1 MVGPST
7 SGRGRSPRAWRVRRA
22 VADVRRRAR
31 HALIFSLSLTLTAGL
46 LSAVPARA
54 ETPDVVR
61 LQVQERESV
70 KSHPVKARPRPKDL
84 SQGASA
90 AAEPAP
96 VWPAGGIADV
106 SLSVEQA
113 KAARRAGEQD
123 VTVSAKAGSL
133 PVWVGSPGA
142 ATPGLATRAP
152 LPEVSQVRV
161 HLLDRASTPEG
172 WKDGLLLR
180 LEQAHAVTS
189 RGRVNLAV
197 DYSSFANAYG
207 GDWSNRLRL
216 LAVPECALTQVQS
229 ASCRAQALPSHN
241 DLANKRVSADV
252 DLAAGATTGSGTGR
266 SETSGLMLALAAAPS
281 GSTGDYS
288 ASSLQAS
295 SSWSAG
301 GSSGDFSWSYPM
313 RTPPSLGGPAPEL
326 NLSYSSSAVDGRSD
340 ASNNQ
345 PSWIGEGFD
354 YWPGFI
360 ERQYKACNDDK
371 GGDANNT
378 TDSYD
383 ECWGTDNAV
392 MSLNGSSNELVRD
405 GATGVW
411 KPKVDDGSRIQRL
424 TDTDNEDDD
433 NEYWKVTDAEGT
445 QYFFGLNRLTG
456 WTSGKPTTK
465 STWTVPVAGNNATDP
480 CRKPAFIDSFCD
492 QAWRWNLDY
501 VVDVHG
507 NTMSMWY
514 TPQTNKYAR
523 NVTDSDDVS
532 YVRGGVLEHI
542 DYGTDNRAGVDTV
555 YTTTKAP
562 MRVLFTPAD
571 RCLSACDQ
579 DANWKDTP
587 KDQECTETSCEGKYS
602 PTFWTTSRL
611 AKITTQVWNPAAVP
625 VDYKDVDSWAFTHTF
640 PNNGDSSR
648 DGMWLES
655 IVKSGHVGLPK
666 GSGDALPEVNFDW
679 VQKPNRVDA
688 LGDDAPPMHWMR
700 MGTIW
705 TESGGKISI
714 TYSDPQCVK
723 DVTMPSSP
731 ETNTLRCYP
740 VLSEDPYTKKMETE
754 YFHKYV
760 VNQVTEA
767 DWTGGGT
774 DKITSYEYLGGAGW
788 RHTDDDGLTKDKL
801 RTWADYR
808 GYGRV
813 RVRQGIPGK
822 DTLTETRYFRGL
834 HGDKTAAGGTS
845 TSTVTL
851 PAVDVNADGDTTDSG
866 DAPQANDEEAWAGMP
881 RQQTVFNGVDTDPIS
896 TSVNKPWQSAPTASR
911 DMGDTTVY
919 ARHSGTDTTW
929 QAVKLDAARGW
940 RVTRASTTFDPYGA
954 PEQVDNQGDLA
965 VSGDESCIKTT
976 YARNPSLNI
985 LGLTAR
991 MQTFAL
997 PCGTAPTSADD
1008 IIGDARTS
1016 YDGNGYYADGQAG
1029 GTSPTKGDLT
1039 RSEELKDWTPVNGGT
1054 TTWLTTG
1061 TVSYDPYG
1069 RVSASTDVRGN
1080 KSTTT
1085 YTPQAGGPVTKV
1097 DTAQTVGTQTWT
1109 TTAELEGAW
1118 GSATGNID
1126 VNSKRTDQRY
1136 DAHGRLTKVW
1146 LPNRLKSTHEDSP
1159 STEFSYT
1166 LRSSGGVNAVTT
1178 KSINPEGKYLTTYAL
1193 YDGLLRDRQTQTAAK
1208 AGTGTIFTENT
1219 YDAAGRVV
1227 TSTDHHYDMDITPSV
1242 NLKTIDEWLIKGQTV
1257 AEYDRAGRV
1266 NETIFR
1272 SSVNNALTE
1281 KWRTKTRYGGDR
1293 TYVTP
1298 PQGPRPSQGGTPTT
1312 TIVDARG
1319 NTVELRQHAGGT
1331 TDGAFDTTS
1340 YTFNRKNQLTAVK
1353 DATATNAW
1361 TYGYDIRGRQTSA
1374 TDPDKGLTTTAYNDY
1389 GDVTEVVDARAK
1401 ARGEKLVFGYD
1412 LLGRRTGLYDS
1423 TISDATRRITWAY
1436 DPSGAKGQ
1444 LASTSRWTGA
1454 TRTQEYKV
1462 RIRGYSPL
1470 YQSTGEDYVIP
1481 TSETGLAGTYIFT
1494 RQYKQDGS
1502 VDTETYPNA
1511 GGLGGETVT
1520 HTYDS
1525 VTGQPEQLL
1534 SNYPNTGT
1542 YVVESGYTEYG
1553 ELGLVRYQQTA
1564 QNYVDRSFKYD
1575 DATRRL
1581 AQATTTRQIAPQYV
1595 SDVHYDYDNAGNI
1608 ERIAD
1613 TPAGAAADV
1622 QCFDHDYLRR
1632 LTQAWTPTSGD
1643 CDVTPQAN
1651 ALGGPAPYWST
1662 WTFDAPGTP
1671 TAGNLRSDRSITP
1684 AGTTNRSYSYP
1695 NPGTSRPHAVTSITA
1710 TGVGAGTE
1718 TYRYDESGS
1727 TTCRPTSTATT
1738 NTCPPGAGSQNL
1750 TWDVEGHLT
1759 GLTEGAKTHTYLYGG
1774 DGNRLV
1780 ARDPTGATL
1789 YLPGT
1794 EIRYTTATQQ
1804 KTATRYYTYAG
1815 ETCAMR
1821 QTSTGVTWLVSDHQ
1835 GTQQTAINAG
1845 NQTITKRRQ
1854 TPYGTPRG
1862 TNPAWPNDKGFVGGN
1877 VDGESDPTGLTH
1889 IGARS
1894 YDPSIGQFVSVDPLI
1909 DFNNPQQMQGYS
1921 YSSYSPITFSD
1932 PTGRMIIAD
1941 GGGGSTAPAAAPA
1954 TAGTS
1959 GTSGTTPSSGT
1970 VTKPPKKSKCGFFSM
1985 CNVKK
1990 TYNSVVKVARDNA
2003 QVVGVV
2009 AGVGAGVWATS
2020 VCLGSTL
2027 GVGSVACVAMGAAF
2041 GGAIGSLTEDA
2052 LDREEETPVEVV
2064 KGAVLGAVEGFVV
2077 GAVTAVGA
2085 PAVVATT
2092 VAIARGA
2099 GPKLAAQAGKDAAKA
2114 AMSGGIPKP
2123 GKACHSFAPQTPVLL
2138 ANGTTR
2144 AIGDVKIGDEVL
2156 AFDPETGETD
2166 TEQVEQLHLNQDID
2180 LANVTVQAANEHHT
2194 VLETTQNHPFW
2205 SVDRS
2210 DWVEAKDLRPGEGLL
2225 SDDSAP
2231 IRVVEVHNY
2240 LGSRTMRDLTVTDIH
2255 TYYVVAGDT
2264 PVLVHNCG
2272 DTPPGVSC
2280 SCFPATGAGPNVPP
2294 IRVEGPWTR
2303 GDIGRGAHGLRP
2315 NHLGGRI
2322 EIHHADQMPGSPI
2335 HELDQVVH
2343 RGRGSQLHPNAIH
2356 QGVTGAMRAEDTR
2369 LHWWYR
2375 SQEQGWGHYGPDLWY
2390 D

>member
-1 MVGPST
+1 M
-7 SGRGRSPRAWRVRRA
+7 
-22 VADVRRRAR
+22 
-31 HALIFSLSLTLTAGL
+31 
-46 LSAVPARA
+46 
-54 ETPDVVR
+54 
-61 LQVQERESV
+61 
-70 KSHPVKARPRPKDL
+70 
-84 SQGASA
+84 
-90 AAEPAP
+90 
-96 VWPAGGIADV
+96 
-106 SLSVEQA
+106 
-113 KAARRAGEQD
+113 
-123 VTVSAKAGSL
+123 
-133 PVWVGSPGA
+133 
-142 ATPGLATRAP
+142 
-152 LPEVSQVRV
+152 RV
-161 HLLDRASTPEG
+161 HLLDRASTPAG

-180 LEQAHAVTS
+180 LEQAQAVTS
-189 RGRVNLAV
+189 RGRINVAV
-197 DYSSFANAYG
+197 DYSSFANAFG

-216 LAVPECALTQVQS
+216 LALPECALTQGQS
-229 ASCRAQALPSHN
+229 ASCRAQVLPSHN

-252 DLAAGATTGSGTGR
+252 DLAVSAAAGSTTGRAG
-266 SETSGLMLALAAAPS
+266 TSGLMLALAAAPS

-326 NLSYSSSAVDGRSD
+326 SLSYSSSAVDGRSD

-345 PSWIGEGFD
+345 PSWIGEGFE

-360 ERQYKACNDDK
+360 ERQYKSCKDDK
-371 GGDANNT
+371 GGNANNT

-383 ECWGTDNAV
+383 QCWGTDNAV

-405 GATGVW
+405 GTTGVW

-445 QYFFGLNRLTG
+445 QYFFGLNRLKG
-456 WTSGKPTTK
+456 WTSDKPTTK

-532 YVRGGVLEHI
+532 YVRGGVLDRI
-542 DYGTDNRAGVDTV
+542 DYGTDNRSGVDTV
-555 YTTTKAP
+555 YTATKAP
-562 MRVLFTPAD
+562 MRVVFTPD
-571 RCLSACDQ
+571 NRCLSACDQ
-579 DANWKDTP
+579 ATNWKDTP
-587 KDQECTETSCEGKYS
+587 KDQECTGTSCEGKYS

-611 AKITTQVWNPAAVP
+611 AKITTQVWDPAASP
-625 VDYKDVDSWAFTHTF
+625 VDYRDVDSWALTHTF
-640 PNNGDSSR
+640 PPNGDSSR

-666 GSGDALPEVNFDW
+666 GTGDALPEVNFDW

-705 TESGGKISI
+705 TESGAKISV

-740 VLSEDPYTKKMETE
+740 VLSEDPYTKTLETE

-760 VNQVTEA
+760 VDQVTEA

-774 DKITSYEYLGGAGW
+774 DKITRYQYLDGVGW

-808 GYGRV
+808 GYSRV
-813 RVRQGIPGK
+813 RVRQGTPGK
-822 DTLTETRYFRGL
+822 DTLTETRYFQGL
-834 HGDKTAAGGTS
+834 HGDLTGTGTTRS
-845 TSTVTL
+845 VTL
-851 PAVDVNADGDTTDSG
+851 PAVDLNGDGDTTDPG
-866 DAPQANDEEAWAGMP
+866 DAPQVNDEEAWAGMP
-881 RQQTVFNGVDTDPIS
+881 RQQTVFNGVDTDPVS
-896 TSVNKPWQSAPTASR
+896 TSVNKPWQSGPTGTR

-929 QAVKLDAARGW
+929 QAVKLDSARGW
-940 RVTRASTTFDPYGA
+940 RITRASTTFDSNGA
-954 PEQVDNQGDLA
+954 PAQVDNQGDLA

-1016 YDGNGYYADGQAG
+1016 YDGNAYYADGQAG
-1029 GTSPTKGDLT
+1029 GTPPTKGDLT
-1039 RSEELKDWTPVNGGT
+1039 KSEELKDWSPANGGT
-1054 TTWLTTG
+1054 TTWLTTS
-1061 TVSYDPYG
+1061 TVSYDPNGYG
-1069 RVSASTDVRGN
+1069 RVSATTDVRGN
-1080 KSTTT
+1080 TTTTT
-1085 YTPQAGGPVTKV
+1085 YTPQTGGPVTKV
-1097 DTAQTVGTQTWT
+1097 DTAQIVDTQTWT
-1109 TTAELEGAW
+1109 TTAELEPAW
-1118 GSATGNID
+1118 GSATATID
-1126 VNSKRTDQRY
+1126 VNNKRTSQTY
-1136 DAHGRLTKVW
+1136 DPHGRLTKVW
-1146 LPNRLKSTHEDSP
+1146 LPNRLKSTNEGSP
-1159 STEFSYT
+1159 STEFAYT
-1166 LRSSGGVNAVTT
+1166 IRNSGGVNAVTT
-1178 KSINPEGKYLTTYAL
+1178 KSINPEGKYVTTYAL
-1193 YDGLLRDRQTQTAAK
+1193 YDGLLRARQTQTAAK
-1208 AGTGTIFTENT
+1208 AGAGTIFTENT

-1227 TSTDHHYDMDITPSV
+1227 TSTNQHYDKDVAPSTK
-1242 NLKTIDEWLIKGQTV
+1242 LKTIDEWLIKGQAV
-1257 AEYDRAGRV
+1257 AEYDRAGRTTETILRTSV
-1266 NETIFR
+1266 NE
-1272 SSVNNALTE
+1272 ALTE

-1298 PQGPRPSQGGTPTT
+1298 PLGGTPTT
-1312 TIVDARG
+1312 AIVDARG

-1353 DATATNAW
+1353 DATATNSW
-1361 TYGYDIRGRQTSA
+1361 TYGYDIRGRQVSA

-1401 ARGEKLVFGYD
+1401 ARGEKLVYKYD
-1412 LLGRRTGLYDS
+1412 LLGRRTGLYDN
-1423 TISDATRRITWAY
+1423 TISDTTRRITWAF

-1444 LASTSRWTGA
+1444 LASTSRWTG
-1454 TRTQEYKV
+1454 TNRTQEYKV

-1481 TSETGLAGTYIFT
+1481 SAETGLAGTYIFT

-1502 VDTETYPNA
+1502 IDTETYPNA

-1534 SNYPNTGT
+1534 TNYPNAGA
-1542 YVVESGYTEYG
+1542 YVVDSGYTEYG

-1564 QNYVDRSFKYD
+1564 QNYVDRSFIYD

-1581 AQATTTRQIAPQYV
+1581 KQATTARQIAPQYV
-1595 SDVHYDYDNAGNI
+1595 SDVHYDYDDAGNI

-1613 TPAGAAADV
+1613 TPAGAPEDV

-1643 CDVTPQAN
+1643 CNATPQAN

-1662 WTFDAPGTP
+1662 WAFDAPGTA
-1671 TAGNLRSDRSITP
+1671 TAGNLRSDRTIT
-1684 AGTTNRSYSYP
+1684 AGGTTDRNYTYP
-1695 NPGTSRPHAVTSITA
+1695 NPGASRPHAVTNITT
-1710 TGVGAGTE
+1710 TGVGAGTK
-1718 TYRYDESGS
+1718 TYRYDENGS

-1750 TWDVEGHLT
+1750 TWDAEGQLT
-1759 GLTEGAKTHTYLYGG
+1759 GVTEGAKNHTYLYGG

-1794 EIRYTTATQQ
+1794 EIRYTTATAQ
-1804 KTATRYYTYAG
+1804 KAATRYYTYAG
-1815 ETCAMR
+1815 QTCAMR

-1854 TPYGTPRG
+1854 TPYGAPRG
-1862 TNPAWPNDKGFVGGN
+1862 TNPTWPNDKGFVGGN
-1877 VDGESDPTGLTH
+1877 IDGESDPTGLTH

-1932 PTGRMIIAD
+1932 PTGEMILAD
-1941 GGGGSTAPAAAPA
+1941 GGGGAGGSAAPAAAAPA

-1959 GTSGTTPSSGT
+1959 GTSGTSTSSGT
-1970 VTKPPKKSKCGFFSM
+1970 KTKPPKKSKCGFFST
-1985 CNVKK
+1985 CNMKK
-1990 TYNSVVKVARDNA
+1990 GFNSTVKVLRDNA
-2003 QVVGVV
+2003 QTVGIV
-2009 AGVGAGVWATS
+2009 AGVGAGVFATS

-2027 GVGSVACVAMGAAF
+2027 GIGSVGCMALGAGF
-2041 GGAIGSLTEDA
+2041 GSAIGSLTEDA
-2052 LDREEETPVEVV
+2052 FSHEVETPVEVV
-2064 KGAVLGAVEGFVV
+2064 KGALLATAEGAVV
-2077 GAVTAVGA
+2077 GTVTAVAA
-2085 PAVVATT
+2085 PAAVAAT
-2092 VAIARGA
+2092 VAVARGA
-2099 GPKLAAQAGKDAAKA
+2099 GPKLAVQAGKDAAKA
-2114 AMSGGIPKP
+2114 AMSGGIPAP

-2138 ANGTTR
+2138 ASGATR
-2144 AIGDVKIGDEVL
+2144 AIGDVKVGDQVL
-2156 AFDPETGETD
+2156 AYDPETGEAEV
-2166 TEQVEQLHLNQDID
+2166 EQVEQLHLNQDVE
-2180 LANVTVQAANEHHT
+2180 LANVTVQAANEPIE

-2205 SVDRS
+2205 SVDRN
-2210 DWVEAKDLRPGEGLL
+2210 DWVEAKDLRPAESLL
-2225 SDDSAP
+2225 SLET
-2231 IRVVEVHNY
+2231 RVEVVRVDNY
-2240 LGSRTMRDLTVTDIH
+2240 VGLRAMRDLTVTDLH
-2255 TYYVVAGDT
+2255 TYFVLAGDA
-2264 PVLVHNCG
+2264 PVLVHNC
-2272 DTPPGVSC
+2272 PPVVGGAPGSRPFKPFTKAGKKKVLKANADSNGGQMKC
-2280 SCFPATGAGPNVPP
+2280 EMCGEPLIPATQSRSGVPHAPNEARVDHYDPRAAGGSGDPSNGQGLCAICNEEKSDTLMWSIFEQMRTMPN
-2294 IRVEGPWTR
+2294 G
-2303 GDIGRGAHGLRP
+2303 GL
-2315 NHLGGRI
+2315 
-2322 EIHHADQMPGSPI
+2322 PG
-2335 HELDQVVH
+2335 
-2343 RGRGSQLHPNAIH
+2343 
-2356 QGVTGAMRAEDTR
+2356 
-2369 LHWWYR
+2369 
-2375 SQEQGWGHYGPDLWY
+2375 
-2390 D
+2390 